1 MKTALAVSLLC
12 ASLVTVLM
20 AKEDVQKPSATEWDR
35 LKEAATTYIAAHSG
49 QKDSDAW
56 TNKFKSRVESRME
69 SSKLGQD
76 EAVQSLVFDWMSDNE
91 KFLREKQSKAMLE
104 ACRIMVWLHEH
115 KLELPGLIRNELQK
129 ENKMAKLSEYLVA
142 QATLVADAK
151 RKVN

>member
-1 MKTALAVSLLC
+1 
-12 ASLVTVLM
+12 
-20 AKEDVQKPSATEWDR
+20 
-35 LKEAATTYIAAHSG
+35 
-49 QKDSDAW
+49 
-56 TNKFKSRVESRME
+56 ME